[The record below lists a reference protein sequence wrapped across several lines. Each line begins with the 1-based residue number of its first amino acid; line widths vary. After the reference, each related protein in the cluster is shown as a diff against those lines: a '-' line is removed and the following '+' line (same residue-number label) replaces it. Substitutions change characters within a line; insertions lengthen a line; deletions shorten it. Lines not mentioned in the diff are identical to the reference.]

1 MEPATTGTTE
11 SRASR
16 WRGKPGLIAAMVT
29 VVVATALAAVVSHSG
44 GDSSGAASAAA
55 VRQVMIPPPDPTP
68 PATEAPAPPPDPVTS
83 SSSTTTV
90 TVPPVAAPATTPPP
104 TAAGQP
110 TPPPP
115 VPLTLSA
122 ALQQALGGLS
132 GCLVVEDEG
141 TTIFEHGSGS
151 AFVPASSQKLLVGA
165 AALSRLGADFRYETK
180 VLATRPPQDGV
191 LHDAWL
197 VGGGDPFLA
206 TPEYISYVATKRR
219 TVALPLT
226 PMTSLADELAGLG
239 IRSVPGGLRTDESRY
254 EPQRSVPTWKPS
266 YVTEAE
272 VGSLGALTVNE
283 GLQSWGP
290 NQKVA
295 ADPANSTATALG
307 RLLSERGVSLA
318 DPTAG
323 GKAPADAVVIATV
336 RSAPVSE
343 IVAAMLRASDN
354 YAAEMLVK
362 EIDHRAGGPGLTAGG
377 TARVLEENARLG
389 VNVDGVRMNDG
400 SGLDTGNRATC
411 RALLGSLNLSRQPRF
426 SILDSG
432 LAIAGHTG
440 TLSKRYVGSP
450 AEIRLAAK
458 TGWINGAAAMVGR
471 IAGQPVRRFA
481 LLFNGSFGWPTAK
494 ATQDRVVSL
503 LTSNLTG

>member
-1 MEPATTGTTE
+1 V
-11 SRASR
+11 
-16 WRGKPGLIAAMVT
+16 AALVT
-29 VVVATALAAVVSHSG
+29 VLVATGLAAVVSRSG
-44 GDSSGAASAAA
+44 GKPEAVGASA
-55 VRQVMIPPPDPTP
+55 VRQVIVPP
-68 PATEAPAPPPDPVTS
+68 PATSPPVTETPAPAPESTTS
-83 SSSTTTV
+83 SSSTTT
-90 TVPPVAAPATTPPP
+90 TAAPTAIPATAPEPVAARQPA
-104 TAAGQP
+104 
-110 TPPPP
+110 PPP
-115 VPLTLSA
+115 VPLTLTA
-122 ALQQALGGLS
+122 ALQQAMGGLS

-141 TTIFEHGSGS
+141 RIVFDHGSGS
-151 AFVPASSQKLLVGA
+151 AFVPASSQKLLVGT
-165 AALSRLGADFRYETK
+165 AALSRLGPDYRFETK
-180 VLATRPPQDGV
+180 VLAAGPPQDGA

-206 TPEYISYVATKRR
+206 SPEFIKYAATKRR
-219 TVALPLT
+219 TADLPLT
-226 PMTSLADELAGLG
+226 PMSILADELVAMGV
-239 IRSVPGGLRTDESRY
+239 RSIPGGLRTDESRY
-254 EPQRSVPTWKPS
+254 PPERSVPTWKPS

-295 ADPANSTATALG
+295 SDPAISAATALG
-307 RLLSERGVSLA
+307 RLLSDRGVSLA
-318 DPTAG
+318 GPAAG
-323 GKAPADAVVIATV
+323 GNAPADAVVIATV
-336 RSAPVSE
+336 RSNTVAQ

-362 EIDHRAGGPGLTAGG
+362 EIDRQSGGPGLTSSG
-377 TARVLEENARLG
+377 TARVLAENARLG
-389 VNVDGVRMNDG
+389 VNVDGVHMNDG

-440 TLSKRYVGSP
+440 TLAKRYIGSP

-471 IAGQPVRRFA
+471 IASQPTRRFA
-481 LLFNGSFGWPTAK
+481 LLFNGSFGWPTAQ
-494 ATQDRVVSL
+494 ATQDRIVAL
-503 LTSNLTG
+503 LAGNLTG

>member
-1 MEPATTGTTE
+1 MSEG
-11 SRASR
+11 RARR
-16 WRGKPGLIAAMVT
+16 WRGKPGIIAAMVT
-29 VVVATALAAVVSHSG
+29 VVAATGFAAVVSHSG
-44 GDSSGAASAAA
+44 GDPSGAASAAA
-55 VRQVMIPPPDPTP
+55 VRQVVIPPPTP
-68 PATEAPAPPPDPVTS
+68 PATEAPAPPPEPVTS

-90 TVPPVAAPATTPPP
+90 TVAPVAVPATTPPP
-104 TAAGQP
+104 TAARQP
-110 TPPPP
+110 TPPP
-115 VPLTLSA
+115 VPLTLTA

-141 TTIFEHGSGS
+141 TTIFDHAAGS

-180 VLATRPPQDGV
+180 VLATGPPQDGV

-219 TVALPLT
+219 TAALPLT
-226 PMTSLADELAGLG
+226 PMTSLADELVALG

-295 ADPANSTATALG
+295 ADPANSTAAALG
-307 RLLSERGVSLA
+307 RLLTDRGASLA

-323 GKAPADAVVIATV
+323 GKAPADAVVIATI
-336 RSAPVSE
+336 RSATVSE

-362 EIDHRAGGPGLTAGG
+362 EIDYRAGGPGLTAGG
-377 TARVLEENARLG
+377 TARVLEENALLG
-389 VNVDGVRMNDG
+389 VNIDGVRMNDG

-450 AEIRLAAK
+450 AETRLAAK

-481 LLFNGSFGWPTAK
+481 LLFNGSFGWPTAQ

>member
-1 MEPATTGTTE
+1 MEPLTTGITE

-16 WRGKPGLIAAMVT
+16 WRGKPGLIVALAT
-29 VVVATALAAVVSHSG
+29 VVAATALAATVSHSG
-44 GDSSGAASAAA
+44 GDRSGAASAAA
-55 VRQVMIPPPDPTP
+55 VRQVVSPPPDPTP
-68 PATEAPAPPPDPVTS
+68 PATDAPAPPPEPVTS

-104 TAAGQP
+104 TAAQLA
-110 TPPPP
+110 PPPP
-115 VPLTLSA
+115 APVTLTG
-122 ALQQALGGLS
+122 ALLKAMGGIS
-132 GCLVVEDEG
+132 GCLIVEDED
-141 TTIFEHGSGS
+141 TLIFDHASGS

-180 VLATRPPQDGV
+180 VLAAGAPQDGV

-206 TPEYISYVATKRR
+206 TPEYISYVASKPR
-219 TVALPLT
+219 TAALPLT
-226 PMTSLADELAGLG
+226 PMTSLASELVSLG
-239 IRSVPGGLRTDESRY
+239 IRSIPGGLHTDESRY
-254 EPQRSVPTWKPS
+254 QPQRSVPTWKPS

-283 GLQSWGP
+283 GLQAWGR

-295 ADPANSTATALG
+295 ADPAHNAATALG
-307 RLLSERGVSLA
+307 KLLSDRGVSLA
-318 DPTAG
+318 GPSAG
-323 GKAPADAVVIATV
+323 GKAPAEAVVIATL

-343 IVAAMLRASDN
+343 IVAAMLQASDN

-362 EIDHRAGGPGLTAGG
+362 EIDRQAGGPGLTAGG

-389 VNVDGVRMNDG
+389 VNVAGVQMNDG

-411 RALLGSLNLSRQPRF
+411 RALLGSLNLSRQARF
-426 SILDSG
+426 SVLDSG

-440 TLSKRYVGSP
+440 TLSRRYVGSP

-481 LLFNGSFGWPTAK
+481 LLFNGSFGWPHAR
-494 ATQDRVVSL
+494 ATQDEIVGL

>member
-1 MEPATTGTTE
+1 MEPLASGATD
-11 SRASR
+11 SSARW
-16 WRGKPGLIAAMVT
+16 WRGKPGLVAALAT
-29 VVVATALAAVVSHSG
+29 VVLATALAAGVSRSGEKPSRPASVSAVQQVV
-44 GDSSGAASAAA
+44 
-55 VRQVMIPPPDPTP
+55 VPTPDTTP
-68 PATEAPAPPPDPVTS
+68 PAAEGPAAPPEPVST

-90 TVPPVAAPATTPPP
+90 TVAPVAAPATTPPP
-104 TAAGQP
+104 TAARVAVP
-110 TPPPP
+110 EP
-115 VPLTLSA
+115 PLTLSG
-122 ALQQALGGLS
+122 ALMRAMGGLS
-132 GCLVVEDEG
+132 GCLLVEDEDN
-141 TTIFEHGSGS
+141 TVFEHGSGS
-151 AFVPASSQKLLVGA
+151 AFVPASSQKLLVA
-165 AALSRLGADFRYETK
+165 AAAVSRLGAEFRYETK
-180 VLATRPPQDGV
+180 VLATRPPDGGV

-206 TPEYISYVATKRR
+206 TPEYISHVATKKR
-219 TVALPLT
+219 TAALPLT
-226 PMTSLADELAGLG
+226 PMTTLADELVRLG
-239 IRSVPGGLRTDESRY
+239 VRSVPGGLRTDESRY

-295 ADPANSTATALG
+295 ADPALSTAAALG
-307 RLLSERGVSLA
+307 RLLSDRGVTLA
-318 DPTAG
+318 EPSPG
-323 GKAPADAVVIATV
+323 GTAPAEAVVIATI
-336 RSAPVSE
+336 RSAPASE

-362 EIDHRAGGPGLTAGG
+362 EIDRQAGGPGLTVSG

-389 VNVDGVRMNDG
+389 VNVEGVRMNDG

-426 SILDSG
+426 SVLDSG
-432 LAIAGHTG
+432 LAVAGHTG
-440 TLSKRYVGSP
+440 TLSRRYAGSP

-481 LLFNGSFGWPTAK
+481 LVINGSFGWPTAR
-494 ATQDRVVSL
+494 ATQDEIVAL
-503 LTSNLTG
+503 LTGDLTG